1 MKKEKESLDSQLR
14 SMGINPPPGP
24 AYIPTPAEMRPGPSL
39 SFIGQ
44 DNMLSIRDRSLTTE
58 SFAGDLSEGMFVSTK
73 DGPKTKP
80 TVRIRSS
87 SESEGTENKAN
98 SQQSTKVSFEFEFVV
113 SRDKPW
119 KFFDYAV
126 SLKSQLIM
134 ISFMIQ
140 FVLNLVF
147 CSRILETGGHQ
158 RPHQNWKESKRR
170 LRRAIRGRVRLARPQ
185 KMNPAR
191 KKRL

>member
-1 MKKEKESLDSQLR
+1 MLDTERLTLQWIKEKFVGRVSGLEFIDCKFFFLCIIIQDVELMKKEKESLDSQLR

-113 SRDKPW
+113 SRDK
-119 KFFDYAV
+119 
-126 SLKSQLIM
+126 S
-134 ISFMIQ
+134 
-140 FVLNLVF
+140 
-147 CSRILETGGHQ
+147 
-158 RPHQNWKESKRR
+158 
-170 LRRAIRGRVRLARPQ
+170 
-185 KMNPAR
+185 
-191 KKRL
+191 

>member
-113 SRDKPW
+113 SRDK
-119 KFFDYAV
+119 
-126 SLKSQLIM
+126 S
-134 ISFMIQ
+134 
-140 FVLNLVF
+140 
-147 CSRILETGGHQ
+147 
-158 RPHQNWKESKRR
+158 
-170 LRRAIRGRVRLARPQ
+170 
-185 KMNPAR
+185 
-191 KKRL
+191 